1 MKSHLMM
8 AALFAI
14 ITAPLQAD
22 WQDEVT
28 SRQPDPSFLTIRP
41 VHLSFQINWNGKIN
55 SGHMNMLFGR
65 EDDRYPSHFI
75 TQIYGAS
82 TGLAR
87 SLYPY
92 DYSFT
97 SFLKYGSYLPS
108 MFTSSETTSKGRTD
122 TSNWYGPTVRSRE
135 TFIPFRGGSGS
146 KKKNSTFSFRKAPIY
161 DFASALIYLRRLE
174 MKTGEKAVIVVHPF
188 SSPYLARVSVLRREP
203 HRGLKC
209 IKMDI
214 KLQKIGAG
222 GKLIKYDK
230 MKTATLWLSD
240 DHERLPVELRT
251 EVFIGDVRAILTGKK
266 YL

>member
-1 MKSHLMM
+1 MKSHIVIV
-8 AALFAI
+8 ALI
-14 ITAPLQAD
+14 GITATPLRGD

-28 SRQPDPSFLTIRP
+28 NRQPDPSFFSIRP

-55 SGHMNMLFGR
+55 SGHLNMLFGR
-65 EDDRYPSHFI
+65 DDSRYPSHFI

-82 TGLAR
+82 SGLAR

-97 SFLKYGSYLPS
+97 SFLNKDSYLPS
-108 MFTSSETTSKGRTD
+108 MFTSLETTSKGQTN

-135 TFIPFRGGSGS
+135 IVTPSSRGSS
-146 KKKNSTFSFRKAPIY
+146 PKKKNSTFSFNKAPIY
-161 DFASALIYLRRLE
+161 DFASALMYLRRLE
-174 MKTGEKAVIVVHPF
+174 MKTGEQAVIVVHPF
-188 SSPYLARVSVLRREP
+188 ASPYLARTSVLRREV

-214 KLQKIGAG
+214 KLQKIGAEG
-222 GKLIKYDK
+222 NLLEYDK
-230 MKTATLWLSD
+230 MKTATLWISD

-251 EVFIGDVRAILTGKK
+251 EVFIGDVRAVLTGKK

>member
-1 MKSHLMM
+1 MKAHLVIT
-8 AALFAI
+8 ALIA
-14 ITAPLQAD
+14 ITAPSLQAD
-22 WQDEVT
+22 WQDEIT
-28 SRQPDPSFLTIRP
+28 TRQPDPSFFSIRP

-55 SGHMNMLFGR
+55 SGHLNLLFGR
-65 EDDRYPSHFI
+65 DDDRYPSHFI

-97 SFLKYGSYLPS
+97 SFLKKDNYLPA
-108 MFTSSETTSKGRTD
+108 MFTSSETTSKGQTN
-122 TSNWYGPTVRSRE
+122 TSNWYGQTVRSRE
-135 TFIPFRGGSGS
+135 IVTPSRRGSVP
-146 KKKNSTFSFRKAPIY
+146 KKKNSTFSFYKAPIY

-174 MKTGEKAVIVVHPF
+174 IKTGEQAVIVVHPF
-188 SSPYLARVSVLRREP
+188 ASPYLAKVSVLRREV

-214 KLQKIGAG
+214 KIQKIGAKG
-222 GKLIKYDK
+222 NLIRYDK

-251 EVFIGDVRAILTGKK
+251 EVFIGDVRAVLTGKK